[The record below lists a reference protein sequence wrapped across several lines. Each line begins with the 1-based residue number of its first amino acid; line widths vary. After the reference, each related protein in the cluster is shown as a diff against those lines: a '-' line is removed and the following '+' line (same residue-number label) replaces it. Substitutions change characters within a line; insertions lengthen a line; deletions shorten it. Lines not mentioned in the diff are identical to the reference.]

1 MRSKG
6 NSSAPA
12 RLTRWEIVGAWLHVW
27 TAPKG
32 LEVPPVPWRKVAL
45 WGAAAAALIAV
56 ALALIVPPLNQGKR
70 NGDAARAREKAA
82 AVAAER
88 ARLRADQRVHMLQV
102 TPASGGPV
110 EKALVTALE
119 TAITADAR
127 GRAKRGTITGPVLGT
142 ACEAGGEAVI
152 QFAHSR
158 VYKCFV
164 KTATGLHGQGRDIL
178 GTGYPFVATVY
189 TKAGKVAWCKENP
202 RPDEKGRRL
211 VGVPVSPVCAGK
223 LSAVL

>member
-45 WGAAAAALIAV
+45 YGLAAAALIGV
-56 ALALIVPPLNQGKR
+56 ALALIIPPLNDAKR
-70 NGDAARAREKAA
+70 KGEATRAREAA
-82 AVAAER
+82 ALLAAER
-88 ARLRADQRVHMLQV
+88 ARLRADQRVHTLQV
-102 TPASGGPV
+102 TSASAAPV
-110 EKALVTALE
+110 EKALVAALE
-119 TAITADAR
+119 AAITADAR
-127 GRAKRGTITGPVLGT
+127 DRARQGTIKGPVVGT

-152 QFAHSR
+152 QFPQSR

-164 KTATGLHGQGRDIL
+164 TTEAGLHGQGGDVL
-178 GTGYPFVATVY
+178 AAGYSFVATVY
-189 TKAGKVAWCKENP
+189 TKAGRVAWCKENP
-202 RPDEKGRRL
+202 QPDEKGRRL
-211 VGVPVSPVCAGK
+211 LGVRMSPVCAGK